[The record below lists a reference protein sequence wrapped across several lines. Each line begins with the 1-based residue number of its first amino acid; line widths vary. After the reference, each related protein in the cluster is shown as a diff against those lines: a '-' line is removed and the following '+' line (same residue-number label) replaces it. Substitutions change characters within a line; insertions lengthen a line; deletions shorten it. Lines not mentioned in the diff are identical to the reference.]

1 MGGDLVCRLGQFGR
15 NRSIVSGW
23 GGRTLP
29 LISFRMAGRVG
40 RIDVFDDSV
49 ESWCSYTERLDQYFL
64 ANEVTE
70 EKKVPALLSLIGS
83 RTYGL
88 LRNLTAPAL
97 PAGPASY
104 VYLRSACHYFTEPFV
119 TKADCNC

>member
-15 NRSIVSGW
+15 NRSIVSAW

-64 ANEVTE
+64 R
-70 EKKVPALLSLIGS
+70 EKGACVVEFDWEPHI
-83 RTYGL
+83 RTSPES
-88 LRNLTAPAL
+88 NS
-97 PAGPASY
+97 AGPASH
-104 VYLRSACHYFTEPFV
+104 V
-119 TKADCNC
+119 